1 MSQKDNSVKLRVGLL
16 CDRID
21 QSIASIERLIEREDD
36 EVSGSS
42 AKDILNI
49 YLDDMQMCVDN
60 MKIILGLSDISKGE

>member
-1 MSQKDNSVKLRVGLL
+1 MSQKDSSVKLRVGLL
-16 CDRID
+16 CDRVD

-36 EVSGSS
+36 DISESS
-42 AKDILNI
+42 KDILNI